1 MERQRSIS
9 DSCGGARSLSRRVSS
24 LTFSPA
30 SGSQKLQST
39 SVPSTLDKESSKAA
53 LTEVIKSYKFIGK
66 IISWKSKEEYGF
78 IRSEQISSCDVFFS
92 HFHIHSQDL
101 NKSKAGGNLGKLVQF
116 QVEDV
121 GRKNMEGRNVL
132 VVEAEAARPQY
143 LTGVLA
149 GWVKSGC
156 LIQVNSDA
164 NLAHNRIF
172 APHQECGNLKNFPNN
187 VSLTFRIQ
195 MDKSFRVEARD
206 VSVIEP
212 VKVIRSKNNVKS
224 HSKSDVTTDTA
235 EETIILKD
243 FTSEEFSKEL
253 IKKVGK
259 MGPDLLDAFFE
270 KNVKQKFT
278 EFVQQ
283 PIAAKVIVAVICRV
297 AQTGGGKL
305 EEKITRMMRADL
317 MSISSGRQGC
327 AVLQTA
333 LEKFSRPRKVLLA
346 EQLAEL
352 GAVEDF
358 TCLWTHGSQLFINML
373 QFMED
378 SSLSTI
384 GLTLL
389 GNYSEL
395 ACHVGHYKPVR
406 ALILQLVNT
415 EVFSD
420 ILQEI
425 DLVEMSCDRFG
436 HHITIALLE
445 SVPHAVKDEL
455 IKSFQGKIA
464 ALSVDPV
471 CSSVIVACVRSGSAK
486 QQAELIEEVCTV
498 SSKQADMDVAKLIHD
513 RFGHE
518 VVLVMLEVSRHKHIH
533 NVLKGDIIPIQN
545 QNIPVNISASVLCKH
560 EEILENEFALKVY
573 KAIKTEFHAK
583 ISGNYPKSH

>member
-9 DSCGGARSLSRRVSS
+9 DSCGGARNLSRRVSS
-24 LTFSPA
+24 LTFA
-30 SGSQKLQST
+30 TTSGTQLQSN
-39 SVPSTLDKESSKAA
+39 SVPNISVKESSKAA
-53 LTEVIKSYKFIGK
+53 LSQVLEEYKFLGK
-66 IISWKSKEEYGF
+66 IISWKSQEEYGF
-78 IRSEQISSCDVFFS
+78 IRSEQISSCDIFFS
-92 HFHIHSQDL
+92 QFHSQGL
-101 NKSKAGGNLGKLVQF
+101 QTSKAGGNLGKMVQF

-121 GRKNMEGRNVL
+121 GRKNIEGRKVVVL
-132 VVEAEAARPQY
+132 EGEAARPHY

-149 GWVKSGC
+149 GWVKTGC
-156 LIQVNSDA
+156 LIQVSSEAD
-164 NLAHNRIF
+164 LAHNRIF
-172 APHQECGNLKNFPNN
+172 APHQECSRLTNFPNN
-187 VSLTFRIQ
+187 VSVTFKIQ
-195 MDKSFRVEARD
+195 MDKTFRVEARD

-212 VKVIRSKNNVKS
+212 IKVIPSRTKVKS
-224 HSKSDVTTDTA
+224 ISKSDVTADIA
-235 EETIILKD
+235 EEAIILQD
-243 FTSEEFSKEL
+243 FTNQEFSEDL

-259 MGPDLLDAFFE
+259 MGPEPLDAFFE
-270 KNVKQKFT
+270 KNVKLKFS

-283 PIAAKVIVAVICRV
+283 PIAAKIIIAVISRA

-305 EEKITRMMRADL
+305 EGKISRMMRAEL
-317 MSISSGRQGC
+317 MSISGSRQGC
-327 AVLQTA
+327 AVLQAA
-333 LEKFSRPRKVLLA
+333 LQQFSRPSKVLLA

-358 TCLWTHGSQLFINML
+358 TSLWTHGAQIFSDML
-373 QFMED
+373 ELMEE
-378 SSLSTI
+378 SSLATV
-384 GLTLL
+384 GFTLL

-425 DLVEMSCDRFG
+425 DLVALSCDRFG

-445 SVPHAVKDEL
+445 RAPHAVKDEL
-455 IKSFQGKIA
+455 IKSFKGKIA
-464 ALSVDPV
+464 ALSVNPV
-471 CSSVIVACVRSGSAK
+471 CYSVIVACIKSGSAK

-498 SSKQADMDVAKLIHD
+498 STKQADMDVTKMIYD

-533 NVLKGDIIPIQN
+533 NVLKGIIIKFFTT

-560 EEILENEFALKVY
+560 EEIQENEFAKKVY
-573 KAIKTEFHAK
+573 KSIKTEYHTK
-583 ISGNYPKSH
+583 ISGNYPKCH